1 MKENNLSLSD
11 FITLMLPAI
20 EMELERALIPLQ
32 ATELAELRQM
42 FAYHLGWEGEGAG
55 AAARGKRIRPMIVLL
70 TTAAAGGN
78 WEQALPAAA
87 AVELVHN
94 FSLIH
99 DDIEDNSALRRGRPT
114 VWKKWGIAQ
123 AINAGDAMFTLAH
136 LSILRLEN
144 TPPEAVLHAAQLLQ
158 ETCLHLTQGQF
169 LDISYETTGGLSL
182 DSYWTM
188 VRGKTAAL
196 LSACSELGALVAG
209 APPSQR
215 ESYREFGQALGLAF
229 QAQDD
234 LLGIWGDSALMGKSA
249 ESDLLEGKKSLPVL
263 YGLSQKAD
271 FAKRWEVGQI
281 LEKDVPALAAQLKTE
296 GAYEFTQAAV
306 QKWTDQALQALEQ
319 AQPQGDAGL
328 ALYTLA
334 EKLLS
339 RQS

>member
-1 MKENNLSLSD
+1 MIEKNQSLAD
-11 FITLMLPAI
+11 FVTLLQPAI
-20 EMELERALIPLQ
+20 EMELEIALVPLQ
-32 ATELAELRQM
+32 DTEFSGLREM

-55 AAARGKRIRPMIVLL
+55 AAARGKRIRPLLVLL
-70 TTAAAGGN
+70 TTSAAGGN

-99 DDIEDNSALRRGRPT
+99 DDIEDNSPLRRGRPT

-123 AINAGDAMFTLAH
+123 AINTGDAMFTLAH
-136 LSILRLEN
+136 LSILRLEGV
-144 TPPEAVLHAAQLLQ
+144 PPETILQAALLLQ
-158 ETCLHLTQGQF
+158 QTCFHLTQGQY

-182 DSYWTM
+182 ESYWTM

-196 LSACSELGALVAG
+196 LSACTELGALVAG
-209 APPSQR
+209 ATPPQR
-215 ESYREFGQALGLAF
+215 ESFRDFGQALGLAF

-234 LLGIWGDSALMGKSA
+234 LLGIWGDSALTGKSS

-263 YGLSQKAD
+263 FGISKKAD
-271 FAKRWEVGQI
+271 FAKRWQKGQI
-281 LEKDVPALAAQLKTE
+281 LDEEVLGLATQLKIE
-296 GAYEFTQAAV
+296 GAYEFTQEAV
-306 QKWTDQALQALEQ
+306 QKWTDQALQALER
-319 AQPQGDAGL
+319 AQPRGDAGK